1 MSKRI
6 LCHCEDVEVD
16 ELYTAIR
23 QGYGDL
29 ETLKRYTGIGTGKC
43 QGKCCFI
50 QTLRLL
56 EELID
61 RGNDRNN
68 EGRRRGLTGD
78 PRNIRIPTLRPPVLP
93 LRINDIIEAGAAG
106 EDSSENSGEA
116 S

>member
-6 LCHCEDVEVD
+6 LCHCEDVEVE
-16 ELYTAIR
+16 ELFSAIE

-56 EELID
+56 DALQNQPETT
-61 RGNDRNN
+61 
-68 EGRRRGLTGD
+68 RRAQRDEAKLMGD
-78 PRNIRIPTLRPPVLP
+78 PTNIRIPTLRPPVLP
-93 LRINDIIEAGAAG
+93 IRIDDIIEGG
-106 EDSSENSGEA
+106 EDRS
-116 S
+116 